1 MIISFEGIDGSGKST
16 QAHRLLHRLAREG
29 YEPLFVREPG
39 GTDLSE
45 RIREMLLDSRNR
57 IDPMAEMLLFSAARA
72 QLVSEEIVPHSRSGG
87 VVICDRFFDST
98 VAYQGGGRGIADPKW
113 LLEFQETVTGGVVPD
128 RTYYI
133 RVPVD
138 VARARLAHRDSLDG
152 ADRMESEDGAF
163 FSRVTHAYD
172 RIAEWAA
179 GRVRVIDGARQA
191 DDIETAIWQD
201 VEGILPERN

>member
-16 QAHRLLHRLAREG
+16 QAQRLLHHLAREG
-29 YEPLFVREPG
+29 FEPLFVREPG

-45 RIREMLLDSRNR
+45 RIRDLLLDSRNR

-72 QLVSEEIVPHSRSGG
+72 QLVSEEIQPHSERGG

-98 VAYQGGGRGIADPKW
+98 VAYQGGGRGIADPEW
-113 LLEFQETVTGGVVPD
+113 LLRFQQTVTSGIVPD

-133 RVPVD
+133 RVPID
-138 VARARLAHRDSLDG
+138 LARERLAKRDVHTG
-152 ADRMESEDGAF
+152 ADRMENEDHSF
-163 FSRVTHAYD
+163 YSRVADVYD

-179 GRVRVIDGARQA
+179 DRVRVIDGARDA
-191 DDIETAIWQD
+191 DDIEKAIWRD
-201 VEGILPERN
+201 IEGLLPERN